1 MTSDNHA
8 EFINEQYE
16 SGARQERKELPKRQR
31 MAKIIQDLL
40 AQAELASKRNDE
52 TARDEALAKAAA
64 LQLKFAIDD
73 AMLAAGA
80 EDKDELAQADFC
92 TESNTPLIKAKRELI
107 NGVAQFNRGKA
118 VMMGEWKP
126 KKGGGRRYDRRA
138 KVTVFAHQSD
148 LDFITML
155 YNSLILQMQTMMAS
169 DEAHTRRYGYPPAAG
184 WQAWRVSYA
193 YGWVRR
199 VVGRIAEAK
208 RHNEAQA
215 EASTPGHCACVAG
228 PRRHRAGARHRPVRK
243 AQGRQVPHRRQLV
256 RRACGRQARGRA
268 RRPGSD
274 QTRSGKCS
282 PHRVVTITR
291 QPAIQWV

>member
-8 EFINEQYE
+8 EIINEQYE
-16 SGARQERKELPKRQR
+16 SGARQERQETPKRQR
-31 MAKIIQDLL
+31 MAKVIQDLL

-80 EDKDELAQADFC
+80 EGKDELAQADFC

-118 VMMGEWKP
+118 VMMGQWKP

-155 YNSLILQMQTMMAS
+155 YNSLILQMQTMMAA
-169 DEAHTRRYGYPPAAG
+169 DENHERRYGYPPAAG

-215 EASTPGHCACVAG
+215 EADTPGTALVLRDRDAIVQAHITDLFGKLKDAKYRIDDNSADGHAAG
-228 PRRHRAGARHRPVRK
+228 
-243 AQGRQVPHRRQLV
+243 
-256 RRACGRQARGRA
+256 RRAAERA
-268 RRPGSD
+268 DLGQTKVNGSR
-274 QTRSGKCS
+274 TR
-282 PHRVVTITR
+282 
-291 QPAIQWV
+291 AIEA